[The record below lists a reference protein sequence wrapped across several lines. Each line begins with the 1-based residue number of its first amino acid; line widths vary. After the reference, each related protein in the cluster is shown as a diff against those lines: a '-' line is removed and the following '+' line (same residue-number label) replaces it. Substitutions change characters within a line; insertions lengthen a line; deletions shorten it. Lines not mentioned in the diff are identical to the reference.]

1 MVLFF
6 FACNVDNELD
16 DKREP
21 HWDSGERPDT
31 DTEDTD
37 TAESI
42 SEACN
47 GIDDDG
53 DGVIDEDFPD
63 EDGNGRADC
72 VDETCPPLD
81 VAAASTVAIDE
92 ACAVSTIADPWNV
105 VAEWSY
111 PMIDGSYSPPV
122 VGRLVDT
129 TGDGVVNASDLPVIV
144 ASDLWGTLA
153 VLYGDGS
160 GVAFTLTDV
169 YGFAAPA
176 IADVTGD
183 GVAELV
189 VPRAGG
195 TIQAIDGTGSVI
207 WTSDVVFPD
216 QLFSTISVADLD
228 GDGGIEVILQTAILS
243 GADGSVIQ
251 TFPFLDPVVT
261 TTVADLDQDG
271 RSELILGRSVW
282 GLDGVERWSEG
293 PRDLSEFNAVADA
306 DGDGLG
312 DVITVSAGRMTLH
325 SADGTR
331 LVDVALP
338 GVRWPGPPAV
348 ADFDGDGV
356 SEICVP
362 DEYKLG
368 LYELDGSLV
377 WEAAMSDFSGWAGC
391 SGFDANGDGAVDV
404 LLADESAFTLYD
416 GPTGTVEFEDPNHNS
431 GTGFEYPV
439 IADVDADG
447 AAEVVVVSIYGGAH
461 GVTVY
466 GQADDNWPSA
476 GPNWPVHD
484 YAVTNVDD
492 DGLVPSPA
500 PPSWVG
506 QNLFRARAG
515 AVLEDPAA
523 NLQITFDDFCVADCT
538 YGPIAL
544 AFHVRNVGPV
554 DVAAGTPVAI
564 YALDGSARLV
574 ATVVLPAIAAGESA
588 AGIEVELTVDDLG
601 YDGFQVVVDDDG
613 TGVGAVSECDETD
626 NSVIWTDIGC

>member
-1 MVLFF
+1 MTLFL
-6 FACNVDNELD
+6 FACNLDNEID
-16 DKREP
+16 GKQEP
-21 HWDSGERPDT
+21 HWDSGTRDDTAPIDT
-31 DTEDTD
+31 DTDTTIVED
-37 TAESI
+37 
-42 SEACN
+42 CN
-47 GIDDDG
+47 GVDDDG
-53 DGVIDEDFPD
+53 DGVIDEDYPD

-72 VDETCPPLD
+72 IDETCPPFDL
-81 VAAASTVAIDE
+81 AAASTIAIDD
-92 ACAVSTIADPWNV
+92 ACAVSAVEDPWNV
-105 VAEWSY
+105 VAEWTY
-111 PMIDGSYSPPV
+111 TMNYGSYSPPV

-129 TGDGVVNASDLPVIV
+129 TGDGVVDASDLPVIV
-144 ASDLWGTLA
+144 VTDIWGTLT

-160 GVAFTLTDV
+160 GVAFTLTDMN
-169 YGFAAPA
+169 GLAAPA

-183 GVAELV
+183 GVAELAV
-189 VPRAGG
+189 SRLGG
-195 TIQAIDGTGSVI
+195 TVQAIDGSGSVI
-207 WTSDVVFPD
+207 WTSDVVFSD
-216 QLFSTISVADLD
+216 QVYPTLSVADVD
-228 GDGGIEVILQTAILS
+228 GDGTVEVILQNAILS

-251 TFPFLDPVVT
+251 TFPNGPIVT

-282 GLDGVERWSEG
+282 DIDGVERWSDG
-293 PRDLSEFNAVADA
+293 ARDLSEFNAVADA

-312 DVITVSAGRMTLH
+312 DVITVSAGRMTIH
-325 SADGTR
+325 TADGTP
-331 LVDVALP
+331 LVEVALP
-338 GVRWPGPPAV
+338 GARWPGPPAV

-377 WEAAMSDFSGWAGC
+377 WEATMSDFTGWAGC
-391 SGFDANGDGAVDV
+391 TGFDANGDGAVDV
-404 LLADESAFTLYD
+404 VLADENAFTLYD
-416 GPTGTVEFEDPNHNS
+416 GPTGTVEFTDTNHNS
-431 GTGFEYPV
+431 GTSFEYPV

-447 AAEVVVVSIYGGAH
+447 AAEVVVVSIFGGAY

-466 GQADDNWPSA
+466 GQADDTWPSA

-484 YAVTNVDD
+484 YAVTNVDE
-492 DGLVPSPA
+492 DGRVPSPA

-515 AVLEDPAA
+515 AILEDPLA
-523 NLQITFDDFCVADCT
+523 NLQIDLDGVCVADCT

-544 AFHVRNVGPV
+544 TFHVRNVGPV

-574 ATVVLPAIAAGESA
+574 ATTILPAIAAGESA

-601 YDGFQVVVDDDG
+601 PDGFQVVVDDDG
-613 TGVGAVSECDETD
+613 TGVGAVEECDESD
-626 NSVIWTDIGC
+626 NSATWTEIGC